1 MNMIAKERMY
11 TNSAQTKLVREGSP
25 EAAFLYA
32 GVGTEIPASAVKR
45 FGIVNG
51 RKFTKEPAPAKKPAD
66 KKAKTPAA
74 DKAKKPAENKG
85 GLTITPLSDADKES

>member
-11 TNSAQTKLVREGSP
+11 TNAAQTRLVRAGSP
-25 EAAFLYA
+25 DAAFLYA
-32 GVGTEIPASAVKR
+32 TPGTEIPESAVKR

-51 RKFTKEPAPAKKPAD
+51 RKFTKEPAPA

>member
-11 TNSAQTKLVREGSP
+11 TNAAQTKLVREGSP

-32 GVGTEIPASAVKR
+32 TVGTEIPKSAVKR
-45 FGIVNG
+45 FGIVDG
-51 RKFTKEPAPAKKPAD
+51 RKFTKEPKPAKKPAD

-85 GLTITPLSDADKES
+85 GLTVTPLSDADKES